1 MVIAQNVSKF
11 LSNTSN
17 TVKFICGVTI
27 FFYLLSYSESVRLAI
42 LSYLAVTPGYL
53 LPPSCWIW
61 TAFTYCFIELHL
73 WEVLANLLTIVLTHK
88 LIEPLWGQAEILLF
102 FIIVNFSVAILS
114 SIYYLV
120 IFVCTKDAEFL
131 FTDSNSHIRGL
142 SGYLGGICVAVR
154 QVMPDLLIAKSRFG
168 VLTNRDIPLTLVC
181 IIIVLS
187 CLGLLDHTFP
197 VMFITGLLV
206 SFIYLRFFQRHGNRS
221 RGDNAE
227 NFTFASFFPRIVQ
240 PVITILVNPIHLCF
254 LRLNVISSN
263 PVELLPV
270 TTNSVMI
277 SSFDPQNIERRRQIA
292 LKALSERLSKTNES
306 NRQQLFQ
313 KQQQQQQQK
322 MHTNLPSTSSA
333 ATTLVEI
340 EQNSTAE
347 QSQSKQFAGV

>member
-1 MVIAQNVSKF
+1 MLKTLRLQG
-11 LSNTSN
+11 SNQIEFHWWNRRTDYA
-17 TVKFICGVTI
+17 I
-27 FFYLLSYSESVRLAI
+27 FAI
-42 LSYLAVTPGYL
+42 S
-53 LPPSCWIW
+53 
-61 TAFTYCFIELHL
+61 
-73 WEVLANLLTIVLTHK
+73 
-88 LIEPLWGQAEILLF
+88 
-102 FIIVNFSVAILS
+102 FS
-114 SIYYLV
+114 
-120 IFVCTKDAEFL
+120 
-131 FTDSNSHIRGL
+131 SH
-142 SGYLGGICVAVR
+142 
-154 QVMPDLLIAKSRFG
+154 F
-168 VLTNRDIPLTLVC
+168 
-181 IIIVLS
+181 
-187 CLGLLDHTFP
+187 
-197 VMFITGLLV
+197 
-206 SFIYLRFFQRHGNRS
+206 
-221 RGDNAE
+221 
-227 NFTFASFFPRIVQ
+227 SFFPRIVQ

-292 LKALSERLSKTNES
+292 LKALSERLSKSNES